1 MAFSDFDLRKAVN
14 RFPLSLPDESTDL
27 FPAVTPIEPSETL
40 RAWLEEFAPL
50 ALGIGSETRAKRS
63 HHLPDPRRGQEGC
76 SRQPVNVASGVT
88 FDVDK
93 ARGLTRICD
102 YLITRSRATFF
113 VRGPVFAAVEA
124 KQEDITGGLGQCAA
138 EMVAVRLFNEKE
150 NTPVPSVFG
159 CVTSG
164 NIWRFIKLDG
174 NTLFIDK
181 TEYYLRDL
189 PIILGILIQI
199 ACG

>member
-1 MAFSDFDLRKAVN
+1 MAFSDFDLRKVLTEFA
-14 RFPLSLPDESTDL
+14 LIDDESTDL
-27 FPAVTPIEPSETL
+27 FPAVTPVEPSETL

-50 ALGIGSETRAKRS
+50 ALGIGSERGRSEAIIFPILGEAKR
-63 HHLPDPRRGQEGC
+63 R

-93 ARGLTRICD
+93 ARGLTGICD

-124 KQEDITGGLGQCAA
+124 KKEDITGGLGQCAA
-138 EMVAVRLFNEKE
+138 EMIAVRLFNEKE

-164 NIWRFIKLDG
+164 NIWRFLKLEGDG
-174 NTLFIDK
+174 LFIDK
-181 TEYYLRDL
+181 TEYYLPNL
-189 PIILGILIQI
+189 PKILGILVSI
-199 ACG
+199 ANG